1 MTTHARLHQGDIV
14 LVNFPFTDLSESKL
28 RPALIVGRVNGDDL
42 ILAFI
47 TSRGASALSA
57 AECLIAPP
65 DPEFRNTGLKVPSVV
80 RLDKLMTLHRRLVR
94 RRLGIIGVGM
104 QQQIDVSLR
113 YVFDL

>member
-1 MTTHARLHQGDIV
+1 LVDQG
-14 LVNFPFTDLSESKL
+14 
-28 RPALIVGRVNGDDL
+28 NGDDL

-47 TSRGASALSA
+47 TSRGTGALSA

-65 DPEFRNTGLKVPSVV
+65 DPEFRNTGLKVPSIV

-94 RRLGIIGVGM
+94 RRLGTIGVGM
-104 QQQIDVSLR
+104 RQRIDASLQ